1 MDIASSAISISAS
14 GVHSFDNIVE
24 YHLKL
29 LLSDILAK
37 KAKKARKD
45 VEEFG
50 VVEEDG
56 LGRTSLFISMKG
68 PVSDPIIS
76 YDSQGARAKIKN
88 DLVKEKQTMKQL
100 LKEEF
105 GLFKKDSSIVKSPKD
120 PKKQSKVIISFD
132 EDEE

>member
-1 MDIASSAISISAS
+1 
-14 GVHSFDNIVE
+14 VHSFDNIVE

-50 VVEEDG
+50 VVQDDG
-56 LGRTSLFISMKG
+56 LGRTSLFISMIG
-68 PVSDPIIS
+68 PVSDPVIS
-76 YDSQGARAKIKN
+76 YDSQGAREKVKN
-88 DLVKEKQTMKQL
+88 DLVKEKQSMKQL

-105 GLFKKDSSIVKSPKD
+105 GLFKKDTSTVKPAKGS
-120 PKKQSKVIISFD
+120 KKQSKVIISFD